1 MNITK
6 KNRYTVLLA
15 LLSALAAPSVWAH
28 ATLQSSTPAKDTE
41 VAGAPKEI
49 VMRFNEN
56 LEAAFSNAKVSDA
69 SGQVVSTEKA
79 ALDPSNASIMKLNLP
94 VIGPG
99 VYKVEFTAVG
109 HDGHK
114 RKGEFKFTVK

>member
-6 KNRYTVLLA
+6 KTRYAALLA
-15 LLSALAAPSVWAH
+15 VLSALAAPSVWAH
-28 ATLQSSTPAKDTE
+28 ATLQNSTPAKDSE
-41 VAGAPKEI
+41 VVGAPKEI

-56 LEAAFSNAKVSDA
+56 LESSFSNAKVSDA
-69 SGQVVSTEKA
+69 GGQVVTTEKA
-79 ALDPSNASIMKLNLP
+79 TLDPANASVMKLSLP